1 MIQCCNRVSQL
12 SLCRAGPV
20 AALLVPPVA
29 WRQMGIALAGVFSGT
44 PGAAV
49 PLDNPVAPSAL
60 GAAPAGLSRPTS
72 ILQPERSKD
81 GHEDDANG
89 CAGTT
94 HLCPPEERSYSL
106 SHVHPNLWTLDADEN
121 ARGGKSAASSV
132 LHAESLRL
140 RLWLALPP
148 YVDVGGF
155 RQVRVD
161 AFRALRAV
169 SMEFR
174 DALFPPEDLQGFL
187 DKVTALRTEE
197 LNRRVCGIR

>member
-106 SHVHPNLWTLDADEN
+106 SHVN
-121 ARGGKSAASSV
+121 AGGSRSAASSV